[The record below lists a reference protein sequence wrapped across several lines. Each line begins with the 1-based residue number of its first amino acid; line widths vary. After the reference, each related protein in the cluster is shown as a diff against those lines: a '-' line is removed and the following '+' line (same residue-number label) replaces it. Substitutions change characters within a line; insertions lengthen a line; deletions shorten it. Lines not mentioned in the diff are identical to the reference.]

1 VVLEKKTTFPCIT
14 LARCSVGNTD
24 ALGHLYIQKKQK
36 KQVTTQNVHSHPHGE
51 VQKSKD
57 YITPKSICKKYIV
70 TDEKQAANY
79 WVKKAVC

>member
-1 VVLEKKTTFPCIT
+1 MVLEKKTTFPCIT

-24 ALGHLYIQKKQK
+24 ALGHLYIKKTR
-36 KQVTTQNVHSHPHGE
+36 VTTQNVHSHPHVE

>member
-24 ALGHLYIQKKQK
+24 ALGHLYI
-36 KQVTTQNVHSHPHGE
+36 H
-51 VQKSKD
+51 
-57 YITPKSICKKYIV
+57 ICKKYIV